1 MWDVVLL
8 LNCSWLHWLLPPT
21 FLGFVEGFVGEGAG
35 GTDEIVCYFASSF
48 PFWPMQIHNLKMI
61 LMNLRKKERRQSR
74 IFIFSLQRALKISR
88 WSHITCQLNIPAV
101 LMRYFLGCSVER
113 GFISLDYAIPS
124 GHRYKCFK
132 AYENNFKV

>member
-1 MWDVVLL
+1 MWDVLL

-21 FLGFVEGFVGEGAG
+21 FLGFVEGFVGGRCWWHRWNSVLFCILLSILTNAN
-35 GTDEIVCYFASSF
+35 TQSKNDFDEF
-48 PFWPMQIHNLKMI
+48 KE
-61 LMNLRKKERRQSR
+61 ERRQSR
-74 IFIFSLQRALKISR
+74 IFIFSLQKALKISR
-88 WSHITCQLNIPAV
+88 WSHITCQFNIPAV